1 MTLDQEIEA
10 YEAELLAKAKAEI
23 AAEDAAWAALPQAE
37 KDRIDA
43 EREARFADLMEF
55 DADADDEEEGDDE

>member
-55 DADADDEEEGDDE
+55 DADADDEEEGDE

>member
-55 DADADDEEEGDDE
+55 DADADDEEEDDDE

>member
-37 KDRIDA
+37 KDRINA

-55 DADADDEEEGDDE
+55 DADADDEEEGDE